1 MQARSIVLWVSSAA
15 SLVSRS
21 FSAAEHRCS
30 ECVYQHECSLLLLLG
45 SCRSAALVFEV
56 RHQFQMLRIA
66 AQSVVAQMIDL
77 AIAGDVAEVVCVG
90 DEMNSHSVA
99 VQTHSSVAATTSITG
114 G

>member
-1 MQARSIVLWVSSAA
+1 M
-15 SLVSRS
+15 
-21 FSAAEHRCS
+21 
-30 ECVYQHECSLLLLLG
+30 
-45 SCRSAALVFEV
+45 

-114 G
+114 GWPRPQVARRRLAPNQETHVDDVATGFNSLDDGEAAVFRRLGHQTLE